1 MIDKAP
7 PAMLAAWNA
16 VQKIEGEQRAC
27 WASYL
32 RVQGGALI
40 NRKDLV
46 ITLAKDE
53 KTVIGRY
60 GETQKITPYGV
71 RCTELVG
78 VVFKS
83 VRHTWTPVQTGDV
96 RASGGVAVAFPWTR
110 VNNCTRTVCEVEP
123 EPSHPAP
130 EPVPV
135 QLPEEAKRQVI
146 EAWAAVGACPYPRLI
161 LLPDKSEEEP
171 DS

>member
-1 MIDKAP
+1 MTCS
-7 PAMLAAWNA
+7 PAHSLIASNCACSGAISW
-16 VQKIEGEQRAC
+16 RA
-27 WASYL
+27 
-32 RVQGGALI
+32 
-40 NRKDLV
+40 K
-46 ITLAKDE
+46 TFAKDE

-110 VNNCTRTVCEVEP
+110 VNNCTDRVGEVEP
-123 EPSHPAP
+123 MPRPSAP
-130 EPVPV
+130 ESIPA
-135 QLPEEAKRQVI
+135 QLPSEAKKLVI
-146 EAWAAVGACPYPRLI
+146 KAWADIGACPYPRLI
-161 LLPDKSEEEP
+161 LLPDKSEEET